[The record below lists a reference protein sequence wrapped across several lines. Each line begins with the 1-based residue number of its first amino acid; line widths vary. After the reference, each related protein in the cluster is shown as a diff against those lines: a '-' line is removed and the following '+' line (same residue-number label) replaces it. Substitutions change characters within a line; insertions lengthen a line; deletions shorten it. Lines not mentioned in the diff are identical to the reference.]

1 MEATVIK
8 ASLAVMMALAVS
20 APIERGEPPV
30 LDFGPPKPNRAEQ
43 ERKRKRRKKKRA
55 ARKARR

>member
-1 MEATVIK
+1 MIK